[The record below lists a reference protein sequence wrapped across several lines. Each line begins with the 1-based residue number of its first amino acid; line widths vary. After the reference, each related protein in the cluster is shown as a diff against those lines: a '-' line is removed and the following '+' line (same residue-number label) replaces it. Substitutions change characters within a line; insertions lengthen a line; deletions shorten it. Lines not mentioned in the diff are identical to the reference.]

1 MERKELIE
9 VHSPEEIPE
18 FASEKEEA
26 EFWSTHSLG
35 DEFWEKAE
43 PRQGEQKDELLLPP
57 SMSREELLRR
67 REERWS
73 KA

>member
-1 MERKELIE
+1 MERKKELIE

-26 EFWSTHSLG
+26 EFWATHSLG

-43 PRQGEQKDELLLPP
+43 PEDELPP
-57 SMSREELLRR
+57 TASREELIRR

>member
-1 MERKELIE
+1 MERKKELIE

-26 EFWSTHSLG
+26 EFWATHSLG

-43 PRQGEQKDELLLPP
+43 PRRGEPEDELPP
-57 SMSREELLRR
+57 SMSREELRRR

>member
-26 EFWSTHSLG
+26 EFWATHSLG
-35 DEFWEKAE
+35 DEFWEKTE
-43 PRQGEQKDELLLPP
+43 LVPEDELPP
-57 SMSREELLRR
+57 SMSRKELLRR